1 MRNTAGKKVT
11 MYIPI
16 SGYYTEILLKRMR
29 DLGFK
34 EDDHTWFKEK
44 SRLIKNKI
52 FHHYVTCFCHVII
65 CVGILVFIEVCGFI
79 FEAT

>member
-1 MRNTAGKKVT
+1 VRTTAGKKVT

-16 SGYYTEILLKRMR
+16 TGYYTEMLLKSRR

-44 SRLIKNKI
+44 SRLLKNKF
-52 FHHYVTCFCHVII
+52 FHHYVICFCHVIT
-65 CVGILVFIEVCGFI
+65 CVGILVFIEVRGFI

>member
-1 MRNTAGKKVT
+1 MPIMRTTTGKKVT

-16 SGYYTEILLKRMR
+16 TGEYTEILLKSLR

-44 SRLIKNKI
+44 SRLLKKDSS
-52 FHHYVTCFCHVII
+52 II
-65 CVGILVFIEVCGFI
+65 TSLVSAI
-79 FEAT
+79 